1 MLAWSFVLGV
11 LNVLVLLQ
19 ALRGSPCTA
28 GCLSVVI
35 QVPWTYYDIVT
46 HQYGFLLISAG
57 SVAVCLTAM
66 RKGHNKRVAAV
77 DGRKSG

>member
-1 MLAWSFVLGV
+1 MIIWSFILGA
-11 LNVLVLLQ
+11 LNVLILAF
-19 ALRGSPCTA
+19 ALRGHSCVA
-28 GCLSVVI
+28 GCLSIAV

-66 RKGHNKRVAAV
+66 KKGHKKHVATM
-77 DGRKSG
+77 DGF